1 MTISEAPAIPPL
13 SMSRVRRPG
22 AVWLTLASLIGA
34 LLVSGF
40 GASDAYAANTASVSG
55 TISGAESPSTP
66 LLDIF
71 VVICTMNRD
80 YCASDS
86 TDATGHFAL
95 FGLPVGTYSLDIYPE
110 ESGSVFAGVPTVQL
124 TLAEGEAITHDF
136 LLSLGATVSGNVK
149 GAGTPPTNISGG
161 NVLLR
166 DAGLFGHWT
175 PYQTTT
181 DSSGDFS
188 FIGVRSGVYTLQY
201 SETLNPNF
209 ITFLEAKGPEF
220 SVELGEVITGRDI
233 VLPQGASISGN
244 VKTQGSSN
252 LNLEGAEISA
262 TAVTDAYAD
271 YPFQASTDSSGNY
284 SVTGLPAGD
293 YNLSITD
300 PSGDYAAVIDHFV
313 SLNAGESAPGL
324 NFVLAPGSSI
334 SGTLALDG
342 YPSIPEGYEATV
354 NVYNQSGK
362 HVGDVNIGPLGDD
375 TYTIRG
381 LPAGDYTL
389 VTSVSRVGYQQSPFA
404 PEWWNDQVSQEDAT
418 YFALTTGQG
427 VTGKDVTLSIGATIS
442 GHISGQGSPDTDLT
456 SMTVYLVT
464 GGSSLEPSPTQLTF
478 TDENGDFTFQGL
490 APGDYTLKIVDGS
503 GDWAWQWWSG
513 KSSFA
518 SADTFIVGAGQDVT
532 GKDLLLEPGATIS
545 GTITDTAGS
554 HAAIYPV
561 LYTAT
566 GSTDNAETYL
576 DAPSGTLISNQ
587 NARGNY
593 TIKGLPTG
601 SYKVAFS
608 SYSSGPN
615 FDGGLWSADPFVAQW
630 FDGNPSYAAATPV
643 VVNTPG
649 QAVSSIDAVM
659 ERPRFA
665 DVPNPLSAFYP
676 YIQWMISEG
685 ISTGTAQP
693 TGKPLYKPSDA
704 VSRQAMSAFLY
715 RLSRDSF
722 VPPSVATFAD
732 VPTTSGFFKQVEWM
746 ADTGISTGTVQPTG
760 KPLYKPS
767 DAVSRQAMAA
777 FLYRMSG
784 DTFVAP
790 SEATFADVSTTS
802 TFFTQIEWMA
812 ANGISTGTAQPS
824 GKPLFKASD
833 PVSRQAMAAFLYR
846 YDATLP

>member
-442 GHISGQGSPDTDLT
+442 GHISGQGSPDTDLA
-456 SMTVYLVT
+456 SIRVDAYLVT
-464 GGSSLEPSPTQLTF
+464 GSSSHENYPDAYTE
-478 TDENGDFTFQGL
+478 TDENGDFTLQGL
-490 APGDYTLKIVDGS
+490 PPGVYTLEVSSYS
-503 GDWAWQWWSG
+503 GEWAWQWWSG
-513 KSSFA
+513 EPTFD
-518 SADTFIVGAGQDVT
+518 SADVFTVGASQAVT
-532 GKDLLLEPGATIS
+532 GKDLVLEPGATIS
-545 GTITDTAGS
+545 GKVTNTNGS
-554 HAAIYPV
+554 
-561 LYTAT
+561 TAT
-566 GSTDNAETYL
+566 VIPILYSATGTADNAK
-576 DAPSGTLISNQ
+576 TLITMSLQ
-587 NARGNY
+587 DGLGIYSFA
-593 TIKGLPTG
+593 GLPTG
-601 SYKVAFS
+601 SYKVAFT
-608 SYSSGPN
+608 SYSSSPS
-615 FDGGLWSADPFVAQW
+615 FDDGQLQLWPTDTFIAQW

-693 TGKPLYKPSDA
+693 SGKPLYKPSDA

-760 KPLYKPS
+760 KPLFKPS

-777 FLYRMSG
+777 FLFRMSG

-790 SEATFADVSTTS
+790 SAATFADVPTTS
-802 TFFTQIEWMA
+802 GFFKQVEWMA
-812 ANGISTGTAQPS
+812 TMGISTGTAQPS
-824 GKPLFKASD
+824 GKPLFKPSD

-846 YDATLP
+846 YDRLP

>member
-1 MTISEAPAIPPL
+1 MGMRFRRTGLVLL
-13 SMSRVRRPG
+13 S
-22 AVWLTLASLIGA
+22 LAA
-34 LLVSGF
+34 LLGSLLVAGSY
-40 GASDAYAANTASVSG
+40 ASPASAADTASISG
-55 TISGAESPSTP
+55 TLTGAGTPSTP
-66 LLDIF
+66 LANVLVTISNSSTGYFDA
-71 VVICTMNRD
+71 V
-80 YCASDS
+80 Y
-86 TDATGHFAL
+86 TDAAGQYEL
-95 FGLPVGTYSLDIYPE
+95 V
-110 ESGSVFAGVPTVQL
+110 GVPAGSYDLEVSQAGGGSDFADVPPVQL
-124 TLAEGEAITHDF
+124 ALAEGQTVTHDIV
-136 LLSLGATVSGNVK
+136 LPVGATVSGNVK
-149 GAGTPPTNISGG
+149 GAGAPATNLSDVYVELLDPGSSQGYTAGTDASG
-161 NVLLR
+161 NFTI
-166 DAGLFGHWT
+166 AGIQAGIYTLSFV
-175 PYQTTT
+175 PNPF
-181 DSSGDFS
+181 GDF
-188 FIGVRSGVYTLQY
+188 LK
-201 SETLNPNF
+201 
-209 ITFLEAKGPEF
+209 AAGPEF
-220 SVELGEVITGRDI
+220 SVELGQVITGQNV
-233 VLPQGASISGN
+233 VLRRGASISGN
-244 VKTQGSSN
+244 VKGLGSPSVD
-252 LNLEGAEISA
+252 LEDASVEMWSTA
-262 TAVTDAYAD
+262 TGES
-271 YPFQASTDSSGNY
+271 FGRNASTDVSGNF
-284 SVTGLPAGD
+284 SITGIPAGD
-293 YNLSITD
+293 YHLAVYD
-300 PSGDYAAVIDHFV
+300 YSGTYARIVDQVV
-313 SLNAGESAPGL
+313 SLAAGESKSGV
-324 NFVLAPGSSI
+324 NFVLSPGGSI
-334 SGTLALDG
+334 SGAVTLDG
-342 YPSIPEGYEATV
+342 HLSLPEGYVAVVEAYDRAGSYV
-354 NVYNQSGK
+354 GSSGLQSS
-362 HVGDVNIGPLGDD
+362 GDD
-375 TYTIRG
+375 SYTIRG

-389 VTSVSRVGYQQSPFA
+389 VTSVRVGYQQSPFA

-693 TGKPLYKPSDA
+693 SGKPLYKPSDA